1 MIRLIAMDM
10 DGTLLNSR
18 KKISP
23 RTRKAL
29 LRAEEAGIR
38 LILASG
44 RPTTGLM
51 RFAEELEMN
60 RYHGLLVSYNGSKV
74 MDCQTGQVLFNQAM
88 TVEEGKAVL
97 EHMKKFPRVRPMIDH
112 GKYMYVNDVYDQ
124 MICLDGK
131 DFNVLQYES
140 RGNGYLLCEAEDLAA
155 FADFPLN
162 KILTTADPEY
172 LQDHYREMME
182 PFEDRLNCT
191 FTSRFYFEFTAQG
204 IDKARALETV
214 LAPMGYGRGDLMAFG
229 DGHNDASMLAWAG
242 HGVAMANGVPEL
254 KARAHEVTAS
264 LDEDGVGLVVE
275 RFLE

>member
-1 MIRLIAMDM
+1 
-10 DGTLLNSR
+10 
-18 KKISP
+18 
-23 RTRKAL
+23 
-29 LRAEEAGIR
+29 
-38 LILASG
+38 
-44 RPTTGLM
+44 
-51 RFAEELEMN
+51 
-60 RYHGLLVSYNGSKV
+60 
-74 MDCQTGQVLFNQAM
+74 
-88 TVEEGKAVL
+88 
-97 EHMKKFPRVRPMIDH
+97 
-112 GKYMYVNDVYDQ
+112 MYVNDVYDQ

-214 LAPMGYGRGDLMAFG
+214 LAPMGYGREDLMAFG

>member
-112 GKYMYVNDVYDQ
+112 GTYMYVNDVYDQ

-242 HGVAMANGVPEL
+242 HSVAMANGVPEL

-275 RFLE
+275 RLLE